1 VNGCGQ
7 SKSLTAD
14 CRWVGNATP
23 WAGIELFLEESMR
36 IPFLIG
42 RAIFGGYFIMS
53 GIHHFKQG
61 KQLAQYAA
69 AKKVPKPD
77 LAVKTT
83 GAMLIAGGTSIL
95 LGIKPKLGTS
105 AVIGFLAGVSPV
117 MHDFWKQGQ
126 PEQRMNEM
134 VNFTKNVALIGGAI
148 ALMAV
153 EEPWPASVPVLA
165 PKRNLVKRVLREV
178 AA

>member
-1 VNGCGQ
+1 
-7 SKSLTAD
+7 
-14 CRWVGNATP
+14 
-23 WAGIELFLEESMR
+23 MR

-42 RAIFGGYFIMS
+42 RAMFGGYFIMS
-53 GIHHFKQG
+53 GIKHFQQQKQM
-61 KQLAQYAA
+61 AQYAA

-77 LAVKTT
+77 LAVKAT
-83 GAMLIAGGTSIL
+83 GTMLIVGGTSIL
-95 LGIKPKLGTS
+95 LGIKPKLGTL

-117 MHDFWKQGQ
+117 MHDFWNEDA
-126 PEQRMNEM
+126 EQRMNDLI
-134 VNFTKNVALIGGAI
+134 NFTKNMALAGGAM

-165 PKRNLVKRVLREV
+165 PKKNIVQRVLREI